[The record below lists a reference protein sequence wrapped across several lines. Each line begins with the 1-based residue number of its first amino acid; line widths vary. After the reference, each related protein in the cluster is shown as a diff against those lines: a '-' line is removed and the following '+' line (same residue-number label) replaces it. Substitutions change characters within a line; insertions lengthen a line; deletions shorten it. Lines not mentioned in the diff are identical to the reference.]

1 MTGCIQV
8 CYTYFVPE
16 IKLQTENLLN
26 FSEAARLLNVTRV
39 TIYAMI
45 RRGQL
50 NSILI
55 ADRRYLFKEE
65 VETLKEERLP
75 K

>member
-1 MTGCIQV
+1 M
-8 CYTYFVPE
+8 PE

-55 ADRRYLFKEE
+55 ADRHYLFKEE
-65 VETLKEERLP
+65 VEGLRKAKSTKIDTSIKKGEP
-75 K
+75 